1 MDIQKRTAE
10 IAEGYLEL
18 LGRYNL
24 TVEEYLAVRRQ
35 AVDELERESKK
46 KPAVRTAAA
55 GSGGRAAGTV
65 PVPAAA
71 KTAEMQAPR
80 RTPPAA
86 KQEVPEHKASE
97 GPDASGLE
105 STAGEKKK
113 SRFDILKSLP
123 DPYN

>member
-1 MDIQKRTAE
+1 MDIQKRAAE

-46 KPAVRTAAA
+46 KPAARTA
-55 GSGGRAAGTV
+55 AAGTV

-71 KTAEMQAPR
+71 KTAEKQAPR

-86 KQEVPEHKASE
+86 KQEVPEHRTPE
-97 GPDASGLE
+97 GPDTSGPE

>member
-1 MDIQKRTAE
+1 MDIQKRAAE

-18 LGRYNL
+18 FGRYNL

-46 KPAVRTAAA
+46 KLAVRTAAA
-55 GSGGRAAGTV
+55 GGGRTAGTA
-65 PVPAAA
+65 PVPTAA

-97 GPDASGLE
+97 GSDASGLK

>member
-46 KPAVRTAAA
+46 KPAARTAAA
-55 GSGGRAAGTV
+55 AGDGWAAGTA
-65 PVPAAA
+65 PVPAAV
-71 KTAEMQAPR
+71 KTAEKQTSR

-86 KQEVPEHKASE
+86 KQEVPEHKAPE
-97 GPDASGLE
+97 GSDTSGPE

>member
-1 MDIQKRTAE
+1 MDIQKRAAE

-18 LGRYNL
+18 FGRYNL

-46 KPAVRTAAA
+46 KTAARTAA

-65 PVPAAA
+65 SVPAAA
-71 KTAEMQAPR
+71 KTAEKQVPR

-86 KQEVPEHKASE
+86 KQGIPEHKAPE
-97 GPDASGLE
+97 GSDTSGPE

>member
-1 MDIQKRTAE
+1 MDIQKRAAE

-46 KPAVRTAAA
+46 KPAARTAAA

-71 KTAEMQAPR
+71 KTAEKQASR

-86 KQEVPEHKASE
+86 KQEDPEHKASE
-97 GPDASGLE
+97 GSGTSGPE

>member
-35 AVDELERESKK
+35 AVDELERELKK
-46 KPAVRTAAA
+46 KPAARTAAA
-55 GSGGRAAGTV
+55 GSGRTAGTA

-97 GPDASGLE
+97 EPDASDLE

>member
-1 MDIQKRTAE
+1 MDIQKRAAE

-18 LGRYNL
+18 LGKYNL

-55 GSGGRAAGTV
+55 GGGRTAGTA

-97 GPDASGLE
+97 GPGASDLE